1 MKRSQSIKKTV
12 HTQLTEEK
20 TTTLTRKVSKTL
32 TYLVIILC
40 GTLFYAH
47 QLTPNFSDEYVSAL
61 SEHKAAKK
69 KRTKALNKVKDFAK
83 GSIAYKEYNIEREQT
98 DLAWKKFKEAQSNE
112 RIFGFKS
119 FNLFLERFGLMLC
132 IFIYALYNLVKSFLR
147 EKSNIGAK
155 VIHSFIISVT
165 FYYFFWIFQKFQD
178 FSKAT
183 YILMTVF
190 SAILITVGVWFI
202 TKYNKDRISKLREQM
217 FIIARLGIRNA
228 KVEKKESLLKDLRKI
243 TYEK

>member
-1 MKRSQSIKKTV
+1 MEAETIPKGQ
-12 HTQLTEEK
+12 
-20 TTTLTRKVSKTL
+20 RKVRKIVVYILLIFCATSFYLHKL
-32 TYLVIILC
+32 IPEFSNEFVSSRQTYK
-40 GTLFYAH
+40 
-47 QLTPNFSDEYVSAL
+47 E
-61 SEHKAAKK
+61 AKK
-69 KRTKALNKVKDFAK
+69 KNSIALSKVKKLATGTNEYEQYINLNKKMKLKYQDFLKAK
-83 GSIAYKEYNIEREQT
+83 KEE
-98 DLAWKKFKEAQSNE
+98 S
-112 RIFGFKS
+112 IFGFQS
-119 FNLFLERFGLMLC
+119 LYHFLERFGLMLC

-190 SAILITVGVWFI
+190 SAILITVGVWFT

-217 FIIARLGIRNA
+217 FIIARLGIKNA